1 MHHSQNYIKLRD
13 HNQKMHLHHSNVR
26 TKLIE
31 SRLYQVTRPRRRK
44 LLNFE
49 PNETQA
55 ANRSRHGKCLSRHFT
70 QRLTPLN
77 CLWLSLWCLC
87 LLLCVSYCVSGSSCG
102 WSCVSYCDSSNL
114 TREFTTA
121 RLLRS
126 QKKETIILFNPSF
139 KCGKSRVLKFYAK
152 SQPSHLC
159 IYIYIST
166 LIYLMYLIST
176 LYISSVVFLKCLGVP
191 NPGFF

>member
-1 MHHSQNYIKLRD
+1 MS
-13 HNQKMHLHHSNVR
+13 
-26 TKLIE
+26 
-31 SRLYQVTRPRRRK
+31 
-44 LLNFE
+44 
-49 PNETQA
+49 
-55 ANRSRHGKCLSRHFT
+55 LS
-70 QRLTPLN
+70 
-77 CLWLSLWCLC
+77 
-87 LLLCVSYCVSGSSCG
+87 VSGSSCG

-159 IYIYIST
+159 IYIYIYINSY
-166 LIYLMYLIST
+166 IPYVPYINS
-176 LYISSVVFLKCLGVP
+176 LYFQRGFSQVFGGTKSWVLLTKVPVGSIPCSSAITSQNLAP
-191 NPGFF
+191 I